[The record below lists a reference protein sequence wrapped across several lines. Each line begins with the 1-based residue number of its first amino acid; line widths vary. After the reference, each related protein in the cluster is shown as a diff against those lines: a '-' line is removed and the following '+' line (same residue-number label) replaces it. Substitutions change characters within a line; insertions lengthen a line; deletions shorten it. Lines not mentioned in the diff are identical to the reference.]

1 MPSLAR
7 AAAWILCTLML
18 LAFLAPQGRALP
30 QEVQPVQVTN
40 FPDPQKISGVV
51 TVDGT
56 VRHALFQRFPE
67 TLVQPV
73 EPSNTRHLVPGG
85 TLVTDGFTS
94 VAISLGGQLK
104 LKAFKPGSIGA
115 LLIPEEEAVLRAFE
129 EDGKLLF
136 PLEVRAD
143 SGTASPPYFASTQGP
158 LPVAFPRYRIFYYN
172 TSDRTA
178 AVILYAYLT
187 H

>member
-1 MPSLAR
+1 MPSRAR
-7 AAAWILCTLML
+7 TAVWILCAVLL

-30 QEVQPVQVTN
+30 QEVQRVLVSN
-40 FPDPQKISGVV
+40 FPDLQKINGTV

-56 VRHALFQRFPE
+56 VRHALLQRFPE

-73 EPSNTRHLVPGG
+73 EPSNTRRLVPGG

-94 VAISLGGQLK
+94 VALSLGGQLK
-104 LKAFKPGSIGA
+104 LRASRPGRIGA
-115 LLIPEEEAVLRAFE
+115 LLIPEEETVLRAFE
-129 EDGKLLF
+129 EDGRLLF

-143 SGTASPPYFASTQGP
+143 SDMAAPPYFASTQGP

-178 AVILYAYLT
+178 AVDLYAYLAN
-187 H
+187 